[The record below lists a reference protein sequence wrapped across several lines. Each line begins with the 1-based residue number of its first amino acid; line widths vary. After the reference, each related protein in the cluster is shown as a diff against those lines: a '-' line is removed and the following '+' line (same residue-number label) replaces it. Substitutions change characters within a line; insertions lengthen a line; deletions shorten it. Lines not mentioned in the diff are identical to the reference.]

1 MSQQMRTA
9 ESPGRKITARPA
21 NHHAHISMAAR
32 KAERAHICELLR
44 ERIDGMKEINASP
57 EQIYSAIER
66 LIAVLMNTREQ
77 KGNAQ

>member
-1 MSQQMRTA
+1 MRTA

-44 ERIDGMKEINASP
+44 ELIDTAKEKHTSP
-57 EQIYSAIER
+57 LETCSVIER
-66 LIAVLMNTREQ
+66 LIAMLTSQDEPKEPVQ
-77 KGNAQ
+77 